1 VAHVDY
7 KAEGIVFDI
16 QRFSLNDG
24 PGIRTIVFL
33 KGCPLSCPWC
43 SNPESMALKPEVMF
57 QQEKCVRCENCV
69 QTCPVGAA
77 SLDYSGLVDRRKCI
91 GCGECANVC
100 PVGALVLTGEK
111 MTVEYVVRELKKDSV
126 LYRKSGGGITL
137 SGGEPLVQ
145 WKFAAELLKACKAQ
159 GWHTAI
165 ETTGYGSE
173 EAIEAMFPFVDLALL
188 DIKTTDPEVHK
199 RFTGVTTD
207 IILHNAKRIAQL
219 TETVIR
225 VPTIPTVNASEEEF
239 ISICAFAKTLPG
251 VDTIHVLPYH
261 VYGQNK
267 YAMLG
272 REYPMGYEIKPLSKE
287 DAAQYQKVVEVQG
300 LRCSVGG

>member
-33 KGCPLSCPWC
+33 KGCPLFCPWC
-43 SNPESMALKPEVMF
+43 SNPESQSLKPEVMY
-57 QQEKCVRCENCV
+57 QQDKCIRCGMCV
-69 QTCPVGAA
+69 DTCPVGAA
-77 SLDYSGLVDRRKCI
+77 SLDHPGLVDRQKCI

-111 MTVEYVVRELKKDSV
+111 MTVEYLVRELKKDSV

-165 ETTGYGSE
+165 ETTGYGSG
-173 EAIEAMFPFVDLALL
+173 EAIEAMFPFVDLTLL
-188 DIKTTDPEVHK
+188 DIKTMDSELHKKIYRRNDGCHFAQCQTYRSAVGNCDP
-199 RFTGVTTD
+199 RTGYP
-207 IILHNAKRIAQL
+207 HNQC
-219 TETVIR
+219 
-225 VPTIPTVNASEEEF
+225 F
-239 ISICAFAKTLPG
+239 
-251 VDTIHVLPYH
+251 
-261 VYGQNK
+261 
-267 YAMLG
+267 
-272 REYPMGYEIKPLSKE
+272 
-287 DAAQYQKVVEVQG
+287 
-300 LRCSVGG
+300 